1 MHRARYCLL
10 VIVLALAVAASGEE
24 EEQKVAKQAVD
35 LHAAQALNTAED
47 PEQLEG
53 LLHWA
58 IGEACDSVTPR
69 HLQR

>member
-1 MHRARYCLL
+1 MQRARCCLL

-47 PEQLEG
+47 PKQLEG

-58 IGEACDSVTPR
+58 IGEACNPAAPH
-69 HLQR
+69 HLQ